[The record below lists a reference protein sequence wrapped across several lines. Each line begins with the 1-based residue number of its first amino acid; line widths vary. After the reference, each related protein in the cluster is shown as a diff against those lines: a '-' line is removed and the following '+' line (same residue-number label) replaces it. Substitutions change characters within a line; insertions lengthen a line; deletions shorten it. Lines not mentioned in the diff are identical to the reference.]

1 MSQAYLHTED
11 LYENVMTS
19 YTSIES
25 KQKETVTSTKIPPTY
40 IKSGKDKD
48 KNPGPAH

>member
-1 MSQAYLHTED
+1 MSQAYMHAKD

-25 KQKETVTSTKIPPTY
+25 KQKETSTKIPPTY